1 MWQGSFFYY
10 FVATWV
16 MLNVWAIY
24 GLVAYYGQN
33 GNTGADP
40 TSLSTFIVV
49 NLQTMQLLIQVRM
62 WMCVRVGGVR
72 KADAG
77 HAVLLMLD
85 RRPALSSELLAVFV
99 AAVLPRDD
107 GGAAPG
113 VAQRGA

>member
-10 FVATWV
+10 FVATWI

-24 GLVAYYGQN
+24 GLAAYYGQN

-62 WMCVRVGGVR
+62 W
-72 KADAG
+72 ADPG
-77 HAVLLMLD
+77 SWFPVLSHASCIAILD
-85 RRPALSSELLAVFV
+85 LNCGRFPPDIPHVCST
-99 AAVLPRDD
+99 VLPRDD

-113 VAQRGA
+113 LA